1 MDISQLQDQVH
12 THQMTIYHHQREVE
26 RLPFF
31 GETKLQLPH
40 FPYGKYRLSSLPFG
54 KYRYYLHVSPLQGEP
69 RTTLFNYNDNSFIL
83 TTLFNYNNHY
93 SCLTTTTIFL
103 TTTTA
108 NYNYFIL
115 TTTAVNY
122 NDSELPYF
130 NYNGSY

>member
-1 MDISQLQDQVH
+1 MGSNG
-12 THQMTIYHHQREVE
+12 TTY
-26 RLPFF
+26 
-31 GETKLQLPH
+31 T
-40 FPYGKYRLSSLPFG
+40 SLPF
-54 KYRYYLHVSPLQGEP
+54 REIRELLV
-69 RTTLFNYNDNSFIL
+69 L
-83 TTLFNYNNHY
+83 TT
-93 SCLTTTTIFL
+93 TTTTIFL